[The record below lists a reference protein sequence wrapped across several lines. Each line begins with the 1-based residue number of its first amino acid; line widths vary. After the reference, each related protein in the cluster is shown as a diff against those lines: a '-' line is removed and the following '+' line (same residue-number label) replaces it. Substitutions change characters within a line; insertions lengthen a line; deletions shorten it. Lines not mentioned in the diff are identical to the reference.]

1 MASSMKTKLTTAGYV
16 LDPMTD
22 VWSQSSYSSIAYSDG
37 DEVEERIRCIISASQ
52 DTTVLSDELQSKITD
67 WASLY
72 HLSRARANLLRPF
85 QSQLSCGME
94 VLEVGAGCGAITRF
108 LGECGANV
116 LALEGSKRRATIAR
130 SRTRD
135 LRNVQV
141 LAEQFDQFSCSDKF
155 DVVTLIGVLEYAS
168 RFTHE
173 PDAALSMLKRAKSLL
188 KADGSLILAIENQ
201 LGLKY
206 FAGAPED
213 HLGIR
218 MYGVEGRY
226 GAHEPKT
233 FGRRELLDLLSA
245 AGFEEVSCLAPFPDY
260 KLPKSILTERALN
273 DETFDAAALISS
285 AFLCDP
291 QLSRPLAFAPEL
303 VAPVVIRN
311 RLMLDL
317 ANSFLVVTGSLS
329 KCTVSGS
336 DIAWHYSTARRRRFC
351 KETVFARTRDGAI
364 GVRARALSTSDVAE
378 ETPSPP
384 LRLAVPET
392 SEYFQGHLL
401 AREFSCLLSRNGWT
415 VKELQTV
422 LTRYL
427 SIVQTTARERGVEMD
442 INSINGV
449 VPGWL
454 VDALPSNILIRD
466 HGEAL
471 LIDQEWQWKQDISV
485 GFLVFRAIYA
495 SLHSLAHFGESAD
508 KSVRTV
514 NEMLQES
521 ARCLG
526 WQTSKEQMCAF
537 VQLEDELQYV
547 ASCSKPRDS
556 EEIELFLNRQLTDPQ
571 SVWKQPRVEDPV
583 YNTSGSVFSKITRPL
598 RYIRSLLK

>member
-1 MASSMKTKLTTAGYV
+1 MQATLSDLGYALNDV
-16 LDPMTD
+16 TS
-22 VWSQSSYSSIAYSDG
+22 VWSRSAYSSIAYSDG
-37 DEVEERIRCIISASQ
+37 DEVEERIRRIINESQ
-52 DTTVLSDELQSKITD
+52 DATVLSDELQSKITD

-85 QSQLSCGME
+85 QLHLSCGMDL
-94 VLEVGAGCGAITRF
+94 LEVGAGCGAITRF

-116 LALEGSKRRATIAR
+116 LALEGSMRRATIAR

-135 LRNVQV
+135 LTNVQV

-168 RFTHE
+168 RFAQG

-226 GAHEPKT
+226 GAQEPKT
-233 FGRRELLDLLSA
+233 FGRRELLDLLSV
-245 AGFEEVSCLAPFPDY
+245 AGFDQVSCLAPFPDY
-260 KLPKSILTERALN
+260 KLPKSILTEHALN

-329 KCTVSGS
+329 KCTLSSG

-351 KETVFARTRDGAI
+351 KETVFARTRDGVI
-364 GVRARALSTSDVAE
+364 GVRARTLAASDVAE
-378 ETPSPP
+378 DTPSPR
-384 LRLAVPET
+384 LRLAVAEA
-392 SEYFQGHLL
+392 SEYFHGHLL
-401 AREFSCLLSRNGWT
+401 ARDFSCLLSRNGWT
-415 VKELQTV
+415 VNELQSV

-427 SIVQTTARERGVEMD
+427 SIVQTTARERGVEID
-442 INSINGV
+442 IDSFDGV
-449 VPGWL
+449 APGWL
-454 VDALPSNILIRD
+454 VDAIPSNILIRD
-466 HGEAL
+466 HGEAM

-495 SLHSLAHFGESAD
+495 SLHSLAHFGKSAD
-508 KSVRTV
+508 ESVRTV
-514 NEMLQES
+514 NDVLQES

-526 WQTSKEQMCAF
+526 WQASKEQMCAF
-537 VQLEDELQYV
+537 VQLEDELQHV
-547 ASCSKPRDS
+547 ASGSRPRDF
-556 EEIELFLNRQLTDPQ
+556 EEIELFLNRKLTDPQ
-571 SVWKQPRVEDPV
+571 SIWEQPRVEDPV
-583 YNTSGSVFSKITRPL
+583 YKTSSSVFLKIAQIL